1 MIVLHLVRRELPPG
15 VIADDD
21 WIVQLDRL
29 ELVAHGSPARPPGSI
44 DHDALVALIAA
55 ADRVVTW

>member
-1 MIVLHLVRRELPPG
+1 MIVLHLVRSELPVG
-15 VIADDD
+15 VVAGDD
-21 WIVQLDRL
+21 WIVRL
-29 ELVAHGSPARPPGSI
+29 AGLVLEPHGSPPRPAGSI

>member
-15 VIADDD
+15 VAAADD
-21 WIVQLDRL
+21 WIVRLDRL
-29 ELVAHGSPARPPGSI
+29 ELVAHGSPPRAPGSL
-44 DHDALVALIAA
+44 DHDAVVALIAA